1 MVRVKE
7 ARQCRVCAMHRA
19 ISRSIPQKR
28 RLELL
33 ALGGDTFTCDMV
45 CETCG
50 VKRTVRDTL
59 RAMHQAAAADPDSDS
74 DSGA

>member
-1 MVRVKE
+1 MVRVIE
-7 ARQCRVCAMHRA
+7 ARQCRVCGMHRA

-33 ALGGDTFTCDMV
+33 ALGRDTFTCDMV

-50 VKRTVRDTL
+50 VKRTLRDNF
-59 RAMHQAAAADPDSDS
+59 RAMQEAAADSDS